1 MKLKRRNKAK
11 AEFNMSA
18 MTDIV
23 FLLLIFFI
31 INYELP
37 NAIPLLLP
45 NATGQV
51 TQNKSITV
59 LVSKDLE
66 YLVNNEEVAFGGL
79 KNKLKKEVSKA
90 KSKTETPSVILK
102 IDKAVSLEKVV
113 DVLQIWNELKVPM
126 ILSTKPKRK

>member
-1 MKLKRRNKAK
+1 MKLKRRNKPK

-45 NATGQV
+45 NATGQT

-59 LVSKDLE
+59 LVSSDLQ
-66 YLVNNEEVAFGGL
+66 YMVNNKSVSFSGL
-79 KNKLKKEVSKA
+79 KSKLSGEIQKA
-90 KSKTETPSVILK
+90 KSKTDKPSIILK
-102 IDKAVSLEKVV
+102 IDKAVALEKVV
-113 DVLQIWNELKVPM
+113 DILQIGNELKVPM
-126 ILSTKPKRK
+126 ILSTKPKKK

>member
-11 AEFNMSA
+11 AEINMSA
-18 MTDIV
+18 MTDVV

-51 TQNKSITV
+51 TQNKSITL
-59 LVSKDLE
+59 LVSSDLQ
-66 YLVNNEEVAFGGL
+66 YLVNNEKVTFTGL
-79 KNKLKKEVSKA
+79 KNKLSKEISKA
-90 KSKTETPSVILK
+90 KGKTEKPSIILK
-102 IDKAVSLEKVV
+102 IDKSVSLEKVV
-113 DVLQIWNELKVPM
+113 DVLQIGNELKVPM

>member
-51 TQNKSITV
+51 AQNKSITV
-59 LVSKDLE
+59 LVSADLE
-66 YLVNNEEVAFGGL
+66 YLVNNEQVSFGGL
-79 KNKLKKEVSKA
+79 KSKLSSEINKA
-90 KSKTETPSVILK
+90 KAKTDKPSVILK
-102 IDKAVSLEKVV
+102 IDKAVTLEKVV
-113 DVLQIWNELKVPM
+113 DVLQIGNELKVPM
-126 ILSTKPKRK
+126 ILSTKPKK

>member
-51 TQNKSITV
+51 AQNKSITV
-59 LVSKDLE
+59 LVSSDLQ
-66 YLVNNEEVAFGGL
+66 YLVNNEKVGFSGL
-79 KNKLKKEVSKA
+79 KSKLSSEINKA
-90 KSKTETPSVILK
+90 KTKTDKPSVILK
-102 IDKAVSLEKVV
+102 IDKSVALEKVV
-113 DVLQIWNELKVPM
+113 DVLQIGNELKVPM
-126 ILSTKPKRK
+126 ILSTKPKK

>member
-51 TQNKSITV
+51 AQNKSITV
-59 LVSKDLE
+59 LVSSDLE
-66 YLVNNEEVAFGGL
+66 YFVNNESVGFGGL
-79 KNKLKKEVSKA
+79 KSKLSTEISKA
-90 KSKTETPSVILK
+90 KAKTDKPSVILK
-102 IDKAVSLEKVV
+102 IDKAVALEKVV
-113 DVLQIWNELKVPM
+113 DVLQIGNELKVPM
-126 ILSTKPKRK
+126 ILSTKPK

>member
-51 TQNKSITV
+51 AQNKSITV
-59 LVSKDLE
+59 LVSADLQ
-66 YLVNNEEVAFGGL
+66 YLVNNEKVGFSGL
-79 KNKLKKEVSKA
+79 KSKLSAEINKA
-90 KSKTETPSVILK
+90 KSKTDKPSVILK
-102 IDKAVSLEKVV
+102 IDKSVALEKVV
-113 DVLQIWNELKVPM
+113 DVLQIGNELKVPM
-126 ILSTKPKRK
+126 ILSTKPKK

>member
-23 FLLLIFFI
+23 LLLLIFFI
-31 INYELP
+31 INYDFP

-51 TQNKSITV
+51 AQNKSITV
-59 LVSKDLE
+59 LVSADLQ
-66 YLVNNEEVAFGGL
+66 YLVNNEKVGFSGL
-79 KNKLKKEVSKA
+79 KSKLSAEINKA
-90 KSKTETPSVILK
+90 KSKTDKPSVILK
-102 IDKAVSLEKVV
+102 IDKSVALEKVV
-113 DVLQIWNELKVPM
+113 DVLQIGNELKVPM
-126 ILSTKPKRK
+126 ILSTKPKK

>member
-1 MKLKRRNKAK
+1 MKIKRRNKAK

-51 TQNKSITV
+51 TQNKSITL
-59 LVSKDLE
+59 LVSSDLQ
-66 YLVNNEEVAFGGL
+66 YLINNEPVAFSGIKSTL
-79 KNKLKKEVSKA
+79 SKRINEA
-90 KSKTETPSVILK
+90 KVKTDKPSIILK
-102 IDKAVSLEKVV
+102 IDKAVALENVV
-113 DVLQIWNELKVPM
+113 DILQIGNELKVPM
-126 ILSTKPKRK
+126 ILSTKPKK

>member
-51 TQNKSITV
+51 AQNKSITV
-59 LVSKDLE
+59 LVSSDLQ
-66 YLVNNEEVAFGGL
+66 YFVNNDAVAFGGL
-79 KNKLKKEVSKA
+79 KSKLSAEINKA
-90 KSKTETPSVILK
+90 KSKTDKPSVILK
-102 IDKAVSLEKVV
+102 IDKSVALENVV
-113 DVLQIWNELKVPM
+113 DVLQIGNELKVPM
-126 ILSTKPKRK
+126 ILSTKPKK

>member
-1 MKLKRRNKAK
+1 MKVKRRNKAK

-31 INYELP
+31 INYQIP

-45 NATGQV
+45 NATGKV

-59 LVSKDLE
+59 LVSSDLR
-66 YLVNNEEVAFGGL
+66 YMVNSEEVPFNGL
-79 KNKLKKEVSKA
+79 KNKLAKRINEA
-90 KSKTETPSVILK
+90 KSKTDKPSVILK
-102 IDKAVSLEKVV
+102 IDKSVSLEKVV
-113 DVLQIWNELKVPM
+113 DVLQIGNELKVPM
-126 ILSTKPKRK
+126 ILSTKPKK